1 MTTSAPGADISEGR
15 MGNLVNY
22 SGVFGTGQNYEKFDF
37 VYATGDGLYYYA
49 KQNMVFGGGVS
60 VSDDQRFTLLPHEAA
75 ANSHYIID
83 EFNRP
88 DDLNATFKPG
98 NIINIAGS
106 TGSSDGN
113 YTILSVQK
121 NYTSTTVENLTG
133 AAIKIKG
140 TSEASFIENYEPS
153 SSNILTIST
162 IDAYPESN
170 PDLWT
175 SNKFFYDAD
184 YGSTISF
191 RANNDKHEYGN
202 GYYSLQPKG
211 INSLTFEADLKFN
224 NRTNKEANSIIH
236 FVENHLGQLEVES
249 SSPNLKY
256 KQGVSGFR
264 WDGNAMFNPYRS
276 TENESK
282 TFYCSQFNHSLSF
295 ENSNNVN
302 LKLRNLDTSSL
313 RKSEQLFIRKAD
325 TFDPTVIYEK
335 NDVAFY
341 TGNHSHYY
349 WYSDSTASNK
359 APAEITTGFNG
370 RLDYKKDLNTGY
382 WTRDFFWK
390 PSLGLSVD
398 QTPRMNEIELGGYLQ
413 IYNDG
418 INESLLSLDLQ
429 FNNRD
434 DEEAYAILHFLE
446 QRLGHKPF
454 NFIPPSPYNRKQNFV
469 CQEWTHTY
477 NYKNNHS
484 ISARFEQFP
493 FNIEEEDFTN
503 LDTPPELAEG
513 ELIFTSPISFSN
525 KDEGEQIIPGE
536 KGKARIKLMNIGDK
550 PVSLYS
556 SSVSTIGDIGTFSI
570 IGQDINSSV
579 PFVGDDLNKEDYIYD
594 LPSAGF
600 PFGLNGKKIKLS
612 KSYTP
617 GVSDGGQMFTVVTG
631 SAGNYKTEIVN
642 SVPNTFFQNNR
653 GQIKSG
659 INETFNTAYRAC
671 DKFAIENFFVNNQ
684 KSIME
689 AGEEGYIDIEFF
701 GVGRSDVSVAL
712 TDGFSDEIIDN
723 NADTLL
729 LETVNQY
736 YFGEL
741 SISSS
746 TLGSP
751 QVGELKIFV
760 AAEK

>member
-1 MTTSAPGADISEGR
+1 MTISAPASDASEGR

-22 SGVFGTGQNYEKFDF
+22 SGVFQTGQNYEQFDF

-60 VSDDQRFTLLPHEAA
+60 VSDDQRFTLLPHEVA

-88 DDLNATFKPG
+88 DDLNATFSPG

-106 TGSSDGN
+106 TGSSDGT
-113 YTILSVQK
+113 YSILNIEK
-121 NYTSTTVENLTG
+121 NYTSTTVQGLTG

-140 TSEASFIENYEPS
+140 TSETSFIENYEPS
-153 SSNILTIST
+153 SANVLTIST
-162 IDAYPESN
+162 INAYPESN

-175 SNKFFYDAD
+175 SDKFFYDAD
-184 YGSTISF
+184 YGSTVNF
-191 RANNDKHEYGN
+191 KANNIKHEYGN
-202 GYYSLQPKG
+202 GYYILQPKG
-211 INSLTFEADLKFN
+211 INALTFEVNLKFD

-236 FVENHLGQLEVES
+236 FVENHLGQLEVDA

-256 KQGVSGFR
+256 KQGISGFR

-276 TENESK
+276 TENEAK
-282 TFYCSQFNHSLSF
+282 TFYCSEFNHALSF
-295 ENSNNVN
+295 ENSNNIS

-313 RKSEQLFIRKAD
+313 RKSEQLFIRKAE
-325 TFDPTVIYEK
+325 TFDPTMVYEK

-341 TGNHSHYY
+341 TGNHSYYY
-349 WYSDSTASNK
+349 WHSDSSTSNK
-359 APAEITTGFNG
+359 VPSEITTGFNG
-370 RLDYKKDLNTGY
+370 RLDYKKDLHTGY

-398 QTPRMNEIELGGYLQ
+398 QKPRMNEIELGGYLQ

-418 INESLLSLDLQ
+418 INESLLNLDLQ

-446 QRLGHKPF
+446 QRLGYKPF
-454 NFIPPSPYNRKQNFV
+454 NFTPPAPYNRKQNFV
-469 CQEWTHTY
+469 CQEWSHTY

-493 FNIEEEDFTN
+493 FNIDEQDFTN

-513 ELIFTSPISFSN
+513 ELIFTSPLSFSI
-525 KDEGEQIIPGE
+525 KDQGEQIIPGE
-536 KGKARIKLMNIGDK
+536 KGKGRVKLMNIGDK
-550 PVSLYS
+550 PLTLISAEA
-556 SSVSTIGDIGTFSI
+556 IERDIGTFSI
-570 IGQDINSSV
+570 IGQGGGANV
-579 PFVGDDLNKEDYIYD
+579 PFVGEGLDREDYIYS

-600 PFGLNGKKIKLS
+600 PFGLNGKTIKLS

-631 SAGNYKTEIVN
+631 SPGNYRSEIVN

-659 INETFNTAYRAC
+659 VNEPFNTAYREC
-671 DKFAIENFFVNNQ
+671 GKFAIENFFINNQ
-684 KSIME
+684 KTTIE
-689 AGEEGYIDIEFF
+689 AGEEGYIDIEFY
-701 GVGRSDVSVAL
+701 GINNSDVNVSL
-712 TDGFSDEIIDN
+712 IDGFTDEIIDN
-723 NADTLL
+723 NSDVILVGL
-729 LETVNQY
+729 VNKY
-736 YFGEL
+736 YFGDL
-741 SISSS
+741 YIRSSAS
-746 TLGSP
+746 SDL
-751 QVGELKIFV
+751 QQGELKIFV